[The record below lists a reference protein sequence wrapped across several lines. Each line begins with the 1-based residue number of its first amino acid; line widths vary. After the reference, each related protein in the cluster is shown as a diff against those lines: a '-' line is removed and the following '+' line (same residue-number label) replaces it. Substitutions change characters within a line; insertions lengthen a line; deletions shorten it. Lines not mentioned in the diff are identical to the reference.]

1 MLLISTVNTRK
12 TRRNVDEKGLYYH
25 LMKKNTSTKKFN
37 KAGHQMSSLAAK
49 KSRFHAECAHFT
61 EGFLKANSIKNPC
74 LCKAKE
80 NLMATKKKEA
90 NKALDVRLRTA
101 KKTIQ
106 AMIKNLDT

>member
-49 KSRFHAECAHFT
+49 KSRFHAVCVRFT

-74 LCKAKE
+74 ICKAGE
-80 NLMATKKKEA
+80 NQVATKKKDEHT
-90 NKALDVRLRTA
+90 ALDVRLKTA

-106 AMIKNLDT
+106 AMIKSLDT